1 MRAVVVACIVV
12 FAWNASAKQVEAELG
27 MSSVTGLFV
36 GNVSDGTLWMGSPL
50 KIRVDW
56 AAFIEEDRSKRWRLG
71 VEVPLNESVAL
82 GLRPGVDIPLN
93 IVGQPF
99 ILGLGLRSY
108 VTPFTLHGAE
118 VEVAWT
124 PRLLGIIKLMAGGS
138 VSAFFF
144 GNDLPTNN
152 GALVEFQGLL
162 GVRLPL

>member
-12 FAWNASAKQVEAELG
+12 FACSASAKQVEAELRV
-27 MSSVTGLFV
+27 SSVTGLLV

-56 AAFIEEDRSKRWRLG
+56 AAFLEEDRTKRWRFG
-71 VEVPLNESVAL
+71 IEVPLHERVAL
-82 GLRPGVDIPLN
+82 GLRPGVDFPLK

-99 ILGLGLRSY
+99 MLGLGLRSY
-108 VTPFTLHGAE
+108 VTPYTLHGGE
-118 VEVAWT
+118 VQVSWT
-124 PRLLGIIKLMAGGS
+124 PRLLGIIQLMAGGS

-144 GNDLPTNN
+144 GNDLPSN

-162 GVRLPL
+162 GIRLPL

>member
-71 VEVPLNESVAL
+71 VGRTRTVAET
-82 GLRPGVDIPLN
+82 GPVHCF
-93 IVGQPF
+93 V
-99 ILGLGLRSY
+99 
-108 VTPFTLHGAE
+108 
-118 VEVAWT
+118 W
-124 PRLLGIIKLMAGGS
+124 
-138 VSAFFF
+138 
-144 GNDLPTNN
+144 
-152 GALVEFQGLL
+152 GALVLFSF
-162 GVRLPL
+162 GVQLFGGWSRPGP